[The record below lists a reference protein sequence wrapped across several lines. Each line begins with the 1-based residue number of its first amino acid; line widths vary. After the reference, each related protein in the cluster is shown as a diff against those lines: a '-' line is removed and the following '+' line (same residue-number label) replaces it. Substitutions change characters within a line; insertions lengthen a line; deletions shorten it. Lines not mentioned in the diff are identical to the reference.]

1 MPGDY
6 YVILGIARSASTEN
20 IKQAYRR
27 LAKRF
32 HPDKS
37 QSEEATK
44 RFLEARNAY
53 ETLSDTAKRRDY
65 DASLETQVRS
75 RDPRAQNGP
84 GPGGAVPR
92 GGRGSRADSIV
103 EDFFPGIFARDA
115 ERVLQEDPRI
125 EILLSPQEAVRGGT
139 FPVTLQLAATCGNCG
154 GRGTRAFWE
163 CPTCGGRGRVTI
175 RQSFTLS
182 LPPGIRDGTTATLSM
197 AGVGFGGTRLH
208 LQVRV
213 AASPL

>member
-1 MPGDY
+1 MLGDY

-37 QSEEATK
+37 QSEEAIK
-44 RFLEARNAY
+44 RFLEARTAY
-53 ETLSDTAKRRDY
+53 ETLSDSAKRRDY
-65 DASLETQVRS
+65 DASLETQVRT
-75 RDPRAQNGP
+75 RDTRPHDGP
-84 GPGGAVPR
+84 VAKAAVPR
-92 GGRGSRADSIV
+92 GGRGSRADSMV

-139 FPVTLQLAATCGNCG
+139 FPVTLQLAAPCGHCG

-175 RQSFTLS
+175 RQAFNLS

-208 LQVRV
+208 LRVRV
-213 AASPL
+213 AASPP